1 MAGHILCLYMYSSDW
16 GYLEV
21 CIMISWGSL
30 LQFSSKKTIII
41 AFAMCICSLRWK
53 EFFVYFAVCS
63 WLSNKNREIYECT
76 HIVWIV
82 AINFLD
88 DQKTIFFLLCIMKCF
103 KWLLSFVVCPLMLDL
118 KVLHSTRISWSALE
132 LKITL
137 SPEFLLISIPLV
149 SFDCFHCLCWWK
161 LLKMSK

>member
-30 LQFSSKKTIII
+30 LQFSSKKNYYYCLCHVCMLFEMKRI
-41 AFAMCICSLRWK
+41 FCVLR
-53 EFFVYFAVCS
+53 C
-63 WLSNKNREIYECT
+63 LLLTLDKNREIYECT

-88 DQKTIFFLLCIMKCF
+88 DQKTFFFLLCIMKCF

-118 KVLHSTRISWSALE
+118 KVLKLDKNFIKCSRIE
-132 LKITL
+132 NN
-137 SPEFLLISIPLV
+137 P
-149 SFDCFHCLCWWK
+149 
-161 LLKMSK
+161 